1 VSVPLMLDRGTDTIV
16 AALTSVRA
24 FFANPGPLLLWAG
37 LIALTI
43 GAGFATLMIG
53 LVFAAPVG
61 GHATWHA
68 YRALI
73 R

>member
-1 VSVPLMLDRGTDTIV
+1 
-16 AALTSVRA
+16 
-24 FFANPGPLLLWAG
+24 

-53 LVFAAPVG
+53 LVFAAPVV